1 MSDSSDPHI
10 EPDWKDTMKHL
21 LSCSCL
27 KALLIQ
33 MPIELNSNERID
45 FGFHTSKLH
54 PANFREGDV
63 VAIICKIIHQIW
75 VISRAG
81 LVSTI
86 EMLHWKHFQAWNNNR
101 PGGNVASKATEE
113 IRMGAILNKKLFP
126 KQATVKAE
134 WGEAKG
140 FYWTEF
146 LEEVGKYL
154 IEIANLPVAMVVDT
168 LCMIIKIGAIQVIL
182 LQRRVPL

>member
-1 MSDSSDPHI
+1 MES
-10 EPDWKDTMKHL
+10 
-21 LSCSCL
+21 
-27 KALLIQ
+27 
-33 MPIELNSNERID
+33 
-45 FGFHTSKLH
+45 
-54 PANFREGDV
+54 
-63 VAIICKIIHQIW
+63 
-75 VISRAG
+75 
-81 LVSTI
+81 
-86 EMLHWKHFQAWNNNR
+86 
-101 PGGNVASKATEE
+101 
-113 IRMGAILNKKLFP
+113 
-126 KQATVKAE
+126 TVKAE

>member
-1 MSDSSDPHI
+1 MHLNLSRIQTRMSDSSDPHI

-75 VISRAG
+75 VISREQG
-81 LVSTI
+81 
-86 EMLHWKHFQAWNNNR
+86 W
-101 PGGNVASKATEE
+101 
-113 IRMGAILNKKLFP
+113 
-126 KQATVKAE
+126 
-134 WGEAKG
+134 
-140 FYWTEF
+140 
-146 LEEVGKYL
+146 
-154 IEIANLPVAMVVDT
+154 
-168 LCMIIKIGAIQVIL
+168 
-182 LQRRVPL
+182 